1 MSRAREQPRVF
12 RCNVITARQC
22 LRGDVRLLPRGRDL
36 VKPTS
41 RGEISSQIRSA
52 MKTVALLVLALL
64 GCASAQVTV
73 LNGDNFDATVLKS
86 GKNAIVKFYAPW
98 CGHCKALAPAWNELG
113 DFYAGS
119 SSVIVGDVDCTVNE
133 DLCGQFEVRGYP
145 TLKYFNAET
154 GTAGGDYQSGRD
166 LDSLKAFVD
175 ENLEMKCSVTDQ
187 ERCTEKEVG
196 YIEKMRGK
204 SADEVAA
211 ALKRLEGMR
220 DGSMKPELK
229 QWMVQRINILNQL
242 TEA

>member
-1 MSRAREQPRVF
+1 
-12 RCNVITARQC
+12 
-22 LRGDVRLLPRGRDL
+22 
-36 VKPTS
+36 
-41 RGEISSQIRSA
+41 
-52 MKTVALLVLALL
+52 MKTFALFLALCL
-64 GCASAQVTV
+64 GVASAQVTV
-73 LNGDNFDATVLKS
+73 LNGDNFDTTVLKS

-113 DFYAGS
+113 DSYAGS
-119 SSVIVGDVDCTVNE
+119 SSVVIGDVDCTVEE
-133 DLCGQFEVRGYP
+133 DLCSRFEVRGYP

-196 YIEKMRGK
+196 YIEKMQGK

-229 QWMVQRINILNQL
+229 QWVVQRINILNQL